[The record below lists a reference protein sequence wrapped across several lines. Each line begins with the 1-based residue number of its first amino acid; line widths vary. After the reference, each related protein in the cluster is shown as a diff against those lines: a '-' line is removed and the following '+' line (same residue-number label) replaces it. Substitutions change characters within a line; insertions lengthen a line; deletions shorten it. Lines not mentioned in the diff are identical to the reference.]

1 MAPLWEFDYIGD
13 FGVKAR
19 AFWVLQIGGWLAFV
33 AALMVPWLGAFPLR
47 LMLWNKLPL
56 VVTGFAVTLLL
67 RAAYRRFVQQRAP
80 IWLLALAAIAGS
92 WVGSLAWSAGT
103 SLIVRRTGIGAIE
116 RGALIGAAIDR
127 FDDTLYFT
135 LVLATWSLLYFGI
148 AHYRAGVRAQALASQ
163 ARLDALRY
171 QIQPHFL
178 FNALNAV
185 STLIVDRRNDEAARM
200 LAQIADFLR
209 VTLEGPGAEIT
220 VREEIELARRYLEI
234 EGVRLGPRLRA
245 RFDVDPAVLDARVP
259 SLILQPLVENAVRYA
274 VAPREEGGSIA
285 VRAAAAGGRLLLSVE
300 DDGPGM
306 IDRTEGIGLSN
317 TRARLSALYGGRQ
330 RCEISARE
338 GGGARVALELPLSRT
353 REAA

>member
-1 MAPLWEFDYIGD
+1 M
-13 FGVKAR
+13 KAR

-56 VVTGFAVTLLL
+56 VVTGFAVTWLL

-148 AHYRAGVRAQALASQ
+148 AHY
-163 ARLDALRY
+163 

-234 EGVRLGPRLRA
+234 EGVRLGPRLRT
-245 RFDVDPAVLDARVP
+245 RFEVDPAVLDARVP

-285 VRAAAAGGRLLLSVE
+285 VRAAAAGGRLRLSVE

-306 IDRTEGIGLSN
+306 IDRIEGIGLSN